1 MLCWNALTTAW
12 QNDNVL
18 TLIGMR
24 EAVSGKIF
32 IIYATMMRKKTNNFT
47 TVCDHR
53 LFSYISIPIDMNKV

>member
-1 MLCWNALTTAW
+1 MLCWNAVITAW

-32 IIYATMMRKKTNNFT
+32 IIYATMMKKTKNFT
-47 TVCDHR
+47 TVCDQR
-53 LFSYISIPIDMNKV
+53 LFFYISIPIDMNKV